1 MARFKNGILGGFS
14 GKIGDAVG
22 YQLRGECIGR
32 ALPKPKTGEPTAK
45 EIANRA
51 KFAFVQQWLKPLTL
65 FLRVGFRNY
74 NPRFEG
80 FVAAKSYNSKNALT
94 GSYPNFAIDPA
105 LALVSFGSLSQATTA
120 TALLETQMTITV
132 RWSGGIVGN
141 LEKAM
146 ILLYDIAEGKVLM
159 DTSATWRSIGVF
171 NWKMDAQQHNSKRF
185 HVYLAFTNSEM
196 SNQSNSQY
204 LGSVFVI

>member
-1 MARFKNGILGGFS
+1 MAKFKNGILGGFS

-32 ALPKPKTGEPTAK
+32 SLPRPRTGEPTEK

-51 KFAFVQQWLKPLTL
+51 KFALLQKWLKPITP

-80 FVAAKSYNSKNALT
+80 FVAAKSYNSKNAVT
-94 GSYPNFAIDPA
+94 GSYPDFAVDPA
-105 LALVSFGSLSQATTA
+105 LALVSFGSLSQSETA
-120 TALLETQMTITV
+120 SALLETQMTITV
-132 RWSGGIVGN
+132 RWSGGTVGN

-146 ILLYDIAEGKVLM
+146 ILLYDIAGGNVLM
-159 DTSATWRSIGVF
+159 DTSAAWRANEVF
-171 NWKMDAQQHNSKRF
+171 EWKMDAQHNSKRY
-185 HVYLAFTNSEM
+185 HVYLAFTDSEM

-204 LGSVFVI
+204 LGSVFVV